1 MKYFLLLLCS
11 ILIYGCSNDTSTN
24 ETEATSPPN
33 ILLIIADDMGKDATN
48 GFSEG
53 TIKPNTPN
61 LDKIKTEGLTFT
73 NLWVNPTCTPTRASI
88 ITGKY
93 GYRTGVKTVG
103 DELSSSEKVLQQYI
117 KEETDNTYTTAII
130 GKWHLSG
137 GSLNVNP
144 EDFGIDYYS
153 GLIRGSVQD
162 YYRWDLTENGETNT
176 QNEYITKVFT
186 DLSKDWLN
194 AQSKPWFLWL
204 AYNAP
209 HTPFH
214 LPPSEMHSQGDLPE
228 YSDDL
233 DPMPYYMAAIEAMD
247 FQIGELLKSIP
258 EDELD
263 NTIIIYLGDN
273 GTPNQVAQSPYSRT
287 KAKGTLYQGGIN
299 VPMYIS
305 GKGVSRTGE
314 DNSLITSTDLFS
326 TIAEIAGVE
335 VSELND
341 SRSFK
346 SLLTNQSDHRDFQY
360 SEIDGEANNL
370 WTISNGEF
378 KLIVTSTGEEEMYD
392 LSSDPYETDDLLR
405 GTLSATESNAKNEL
419 EAELASIRN

>member
-1 MKYFLLLLCS
+1 M
-11 ILIYGCSNDTSTN
+11 
-24 ETEATSPPN
+24 
-33 ILLIIADDMGKDATN
+33 
-48 GFSEG
+48 
-53 TIKPNTPN
+53 
-61 LDKIKTEGLTFT
+61 
-73 NLWVNPTCTPTRASI
+73 
-88 ITGKY
+88 
-93 GYRTGVKTVG
+93 G
-103 DELSSSEKVLQQYI
+103 DELGSSEKILQQYI
-117 KEETDNTYTTAII
+117 KEETGNAYSTAII

-137 GSLNVNP
+137 SGADVNP
-144 EDFGIDYYS
+144 EDFGLDYYS

-162 YYRWDLTENGETNT
+162 YYNWELTENGSSNLQT
-176 QNEYITKVFT
+176 EYTSTVFT
-186 DLSKDWLN
+186 DLSIDWVN

-214 LPPSEMHSQGDLPE
+214 VPPTEMHSQGTLAE
-228 YSDDL
+228 YTDEL
-233 DPMPYYMAAIEAMD
+233 DPIPYYMAAIEAMD
-247 FQIGELLKSIP
+247 FQIGELLESIP

-299 VPMYIS
+299 VPMYIW

-326 TIAEIAGVE
+326 TIAELAGVE

-341 SRSFK
+341 SKSFK

-392 LSSDPYETDDLLR
+392 LSSDPYETENLLL
-405 GTLSATESNAKNEL
+405 GNLSSTQSGAKNAL
-419 EAELASIRN
+419 EAELAITRN